1 MEQKLIDEVKE
12 KLNNAIKNEE
22 DFETI
27 YSISLELDKLIA
39 EYYLKK
45 ENTIYGT

>member
-1 MEQKLIDEVKE
+1 MEQKIIDKVKE

-39 EYYLKK
+39 DYYLKK
-45 ENTIYGT
+45 ERAIHGL